1 MAGGLVGVAMAG
13 LDGSQVGRVVGV
25 EERRE
30 HIAEDVAV
38 GVIEG
43 VLAGVSLDALG
54 EAGADHCGFCR
65 GVNVRLW
72 LSNVVWPKCLAWVNE
87 ISLIYN
93 GVAYDLVFYV
103 RCNRRSFV

>member
-30 HIAEDVAV
+30 HVAEDVAV
-38 GVIEG
+38 AVVEG

-54 EAGADHCGFCR
+54 EAGADHCVFCR
-65 GVNVRLW
+65 GVNLRLY
-72 LSNVVWPKCLAWVNE
+72 LSKVVWPKVLAGVNR
-87 ISLIYN
+87 ISLIYE
-93 GVAYDLVFYV
+93 GVSGDLVFY
-103 RCNRRSFV
+103 RR